1 MQKPFKAKYFPSCTI
16 LDCCP
21 KPHHSWFWKNIIHQD
36 NPILREGRWW
46 IRNGFDIP
54 LNHKSCFHS
63 SSLNFQDPR
72 LPTGMVKDLIDHN
85 TSSWKIAL
93 VKALYSP
100 QQARDIFQIPI
111 PKTNSVQDKLVWRH
125 SRNRDYQVRIAYEL
139 IDNGT
144 LNKLRP
150 P

>member
-1 MQKPFKAKYFPSCTI
+1 
-16 LDCCP
+16 
-21 KPHHSWFWKNIIHQD
+21 
-36 NPILREGRWW
+36 
-46 IRNGFDIP
+46 
-54 LNHKSCFHS
+54 
-63 SSLNFQDPR
+63 
-72 LPTGMVKDLIDHN
+72 MVKDLIDHN

-93 VKALYSP
+93 VEALYSP
-100 QQARDIFQIPI
+100 QQARDILQIPI

-125 SRNRDYQVRIAYEL
+125 SRNRDYHVRIAYEL